1 MELEIDCLTSRKFL
15 QKVSSYKCQFY
26 TKICVT
32 FKTGLSSSSDGCV
45 KYKEKVTGSNQNR
58 ETPCNMK
65 LKFTEPKNLLIKR
78 LQTNYN
84 ISRKLLRP
92 RQFLEKLMKIL
103 EDPFCRNKSG
113 PFSLLN
119 VAVYWQSSDTEACI
133 KKLSQILANIID
145 NGGRGIGHRI
155 YMTYCLKK

>member
-32 FKTGLSSSSDGCV
+32 FKTGLLSSSDGCV
-45 KYKEKVTGSNQNR
+45 KYKEKVTGSNQNL

-65 LKFTEPKNLLIKR
+65 LKSTEPKNLLIKR

-84 ISRKLLRP
+84 ISHKLLRP

-103 EDPFCRNKSG
+103 ERS
-113 PFSLLN
+113 
-119 VAVYWQSSDTEACI
+119 
-133 KKLSQILANIID
+133 ILQ
-145 NGGRGIGHRI
+145 
-155 YMTYCLKK
+155 K